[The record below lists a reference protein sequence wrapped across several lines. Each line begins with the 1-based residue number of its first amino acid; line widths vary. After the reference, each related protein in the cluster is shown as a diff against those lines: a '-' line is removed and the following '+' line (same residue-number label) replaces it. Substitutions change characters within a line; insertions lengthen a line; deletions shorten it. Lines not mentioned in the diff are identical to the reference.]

1 MPTLSPTKS
10 RKTHKKYSGPSPEEK
25 LCNELVEA
33 LKAGV
38 NPWRKDW
45 VGNPED
51 THRNLLTGHE
61 YQGAN
66 VAVLEAIQS
75 IRGYKSPLWLGAGTA
90 KQKGWFPKK
99 GSKGAYILR
108 PQLIKIPQVDDNN
121 CPIKDEKGK
130 DVVIAFVKY
139 KTACVFNVDALRG
152 GDEQSQ
158 QALDQTVKHQQRLL
172 PAKPLDARCEDGL
185 KVLDTWSTENLKGIQ
200 HGGNKA
206 FYSLLEDSVTLP
218 QAKQFKNSQAYLATW
233 AHELVHSTGHESRL
247 KRKELLTYHISKKA
261 RAREEL
267 VAELGAFLVTRR
279 IKVNSDAQNHAA
291 YLGSWAELLDGPQ
304 ALFKVLSDATKAANL
319 ICGPEVKEDE
329 KQ

>member
-1 MPTLSPTKS
+1 MSAITKS
-10 RKTHKKYSGPSPEEK
+10 RKTQKKYSGPSPEEK

-51 THRNLLTGHE
+51 THRNLITGHE

-75 IRGYKSPLWLGAGTA
+75 IRGYKHPLWLGVGAA
-90 KQKGWFPKK
+90 KQKGWFPQK

-108 PQLIKIPQVDDNN
+108 PQLVKIPQLDENDQ
-121 CPIKDEKGK
+121 PIKDELGK
-130 DVVIAFVKY
+130 DLIIAFVKY
-139 KTACVFNVDALRG
+139 KTACVFNVDALKG
-152 GDEQSQ
+152 IDEESQ
-158 QALDQTVKHQQRLL
+158 QALDETIKHQQRSL
-172 PAKPLDARCEDGL
+172 PAKPLDTRCKEGL
-185 KVLDTWSTENLKGIQ
+185 NVLNTWSSDNLKGIN
-200 HGGNKA
+200 HGGNRA

-218 QAKQFKNSQAYLATW
+218 EAKQFKDSQSYLATW

-247 KRKELLTYHISKKA
+247 KRKELNTYHLNKKA

-279 IKVNSDAQNHAA
+279 LKVNSDAQNHAA

-304 ALFKVLSDATKAANL
+304 ALFKVLSDATKASNF
-319 ICGPEVKEDE
+319 IVGPEVKEE
-329 KQ
+329 VK